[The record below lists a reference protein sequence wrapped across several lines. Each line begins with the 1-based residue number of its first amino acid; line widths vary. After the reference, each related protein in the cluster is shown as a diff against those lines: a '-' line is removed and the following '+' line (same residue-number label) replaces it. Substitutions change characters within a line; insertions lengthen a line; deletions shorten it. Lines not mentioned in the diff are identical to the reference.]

1 MYLVPTHPV
10 TSPLHPPP
18 VFRIPQLKYLKR
30 QRDSVP
36 RETTINGTDK
46 ALSLGRHNAREH
58 RDSRQRQ
65 RQPISLSYLLIVT
78 SLSFLMVGFL
88 GLISE
93 TIGESCRGII
103 MSLQGCCFFLT
114 QTDRMTEQEAHHKEN
129 TRPQSETAHP
139 PKQTTV
145 RKKKQKNIYL
155 LFGLGL

>member
-1 MYLVPTHPV
+1 MRKCTEGFRLLVVFPLISPLAGFSYKKNFLVAWRVNSLAAFCSEDTMYLVPTHPV

-18 VFRIPQLKYLKR
+18 IFRIPQLMYLKR

-58 RDSRQRQ
+58 CVSRQRR

-93 TIGESCRGII
+93 TIGKSCRGII
-103 MSLQGCCFFLT
+103 MSLQGCCFF
-114 QTDRMTEQEAHHKEN
+114 
-129 TRPQSETAHP
+129 
-139 PKQTTV
+139 
-145 RKKKQKNIYL
+145 
-155 LFGLGL
+155 